1 MGNNIDS
8 NNNYKRSGLLS
19 LNLNTSSFK
28 NRLMKNYNKS
38 GIIESTIINNYNSR
52 NIFFEKNL
60 NKNTKDTLNKKI
72 SQKNSVNKNKKKDL
86 NLNFFKEK
94 LLKNITQFFKS
105 KLVFL
110 DSYKKHLQFQSLYN
124 NTNKNNKTIKF

>member
-28 NRLMKNYNKS
+28 NKLMKNNNKS